1 MPNGLRNNYIQR
13 SIQCFECCSALLR
26 KKWSKKVAENFL
38 FIFYDRVDAIA
49 NNPNIGRK
57 TNKNRGIRKILIT
70 KHNMLYYEVSGN
82 RIKLLTIF
90 FTVQDPSKNKFE

>member
-1 MPNGLRNNYIQR
+1 MANEIIISNEV
-13 SIQCFECCSALLR
+13 FSALNAVVLYLEKR
-26 KKWSKKVAENFL
+26 WSKKVAENFL

-57 TNKNRGIRKILIT
+57 TNKYQGIRKILIT
-70 KHNMLYYEVSGN
+70 KHNMLYYEIRGN
-82 RIKLLTIF
+82 RIELLTIF